1 MKNKFVVITPCYN
14 AEKWVGYS
22 INSIKQQSYQNFIAI
37 YGYDKS
43 KDKTRNEI
51 NKHIGNDE
59 RFILFDNPVQESQV
73 NNYFGCLNYLKDNNL
88 ISNEDIIIEV
98 DADDWLMHPF
108 VFQYLDQVYQN
119 PDIWM
124 TYGQYIEYPSGKLG
138 GHYQLHLDDDVDKT
152 NNYRNSIFPY
162 SHLKTYK
169 FHLIDRVQKESV
181 IDPRTGKYFNAAAD
195 FAMCMPMVEMAGK
208 NRIHRVDEP
217 IYVYNLANENSESTT
232 LLDNQKQTERVI
244 RQIPPSK
251 RIPTISKIQPILAGG
266 LGNMMFQIAASYGL
280 SKKHNLEV
288 VSDLNHVGT
297 LHGHPSTYKDN
308 LFRNLKI
315 LSSPLN
321 VFKNIKCEPID
332 FSHQPNLQIPPGEN
346 IKLSGD
352 LQSYKYFDHCK
363 DEVIKMFKNPNYK
376 EKKGYVSMH
385 VRRGDYVNLSEYHYN
400 LSIDYYKNA
409 IDYFKGYKFLVF
421 SDDIEWCKENFKGK
435 DFTFIQNSNDFEDLY
450 QMSECE
456 HNIIAN
462 STFSWWGA
470 YLNPNKNKIV
480 IYPNKWFGS
489 KYSDWTTI
497 DLFPDNW
504 ICLSEDVPKIEVN
517 LFDNACRH
525 LAKDNGRYSTV
536 HGKIS
541 KHIKF
546 VRDIKNYKGITLFI
560 DECLNNG
567 DVKNVI
573 TDKKIGWLM
582 ETREVYPKR
591 YDEFET
597 YMNNFDYILT
607 HDKDLL
613 NKFPNK
619 TKFAPFGGCWIKDN
633 NFHLYKKNKNISMIY
648 SNKNQME
655 GHQLRHQIANKY
667 DNIDLFGRGTSNPL
681 DYKEDSLVGYRYSIV
696 IENSKTDNYFTE
708 KLIDCLAVGTIPIY
722 WGCPNLGDYFNLDG
736 IITFSTLEELDS
748 ILPTLNKNLYESKLN
763 VIADNL
769 EKSKEYNITEDWI
782 YKNIINENYSNRR
795 FGFSR

>member
-22 INSIKQQSYQNFIAI
+22 INSIKQQSYQNFTAI

-51 NKHIGNDE
+51 SKHIENDE

-88 ISNEDIIIEV
+88 ISNEDIIVEV

-138 GHYQLHLDDDVDKT
+138 GHYQLHLDDNVDKA

-169 FHLIDRVQKESV
+169 FHLMDRVQKESV
-181 IDPRTGKYFNAAAD
+181 VDPRTDKYFNAAAD

-217 IYVYNLANENSESTT
+217 IYVYNLANENAESTT
-232 LLDNQKQTERVI
+232 LLDHQKQTERVI

-266 LGNMMFQIAASYGL
+266 LGNMMFQIAASHGL

-321 VFKNIKCEPID
+321 TFKNIKCEPID

-400 LSIDYYKNA
+400 LNIDYYKNA

-435 DFTFIQNSNDFEDLY
+435 DFTFIQNNNDFEDLY

-456 HNIIAN
+456 HNVIAN

-480 IYPNKWFGS
+480 VYPNKWFGS

-504 ICLSEDVPKIEVN
+504 VCLSEDVPKIEIN

-567 DVKNVI
+567 DVQNVI

-619 TKFAPFGGCWIKDN
+619 TKFVPFGGCWIKDS
-633 NFHLYKKNKNISMIY
+633 NFKITNKSKDISMIY
-648 SNKNQME
+648 SNKTVFE
-655 GHQLRHQIANKY
+655 GHKLRHQVANNIK
-667 DNIDLFGRGTSNPL
+667 NIDLFGRGTSNPVNN
-681 DYKEDSLVGYRYSIV
+681 KEESLVDYRYSIV

-708 KLIDCLAVGTIPIY
+708 KLIDCFAVGTIPIY
-722 WGCPNLGDYFNLDG
+722 WGCSNLKDYFNSDG
-736 IITFSTLEELDS
+736 IITFNTLEELNI
-748 ILPTLNKNLYESKLN
+748 ILPTLNKNLYESKLDA
-763 VIADNL
+763 IKDNL
-769 EKSKEYNITEDWI
+769 EKSKEYNVTEDWI
-782 YKNIINENYSNRR
+782 FKNIINE
-795 FGFSR
+795 